1 MTFSPPPTLWDSGI
15 LPASSPKFLILAT
28 PLSLEPC
35 RGPVFHVEGW
45 HRYRG
50 RGPRCAP
57 PLRLGL
63 GAAPAAPR
71 RFRQNAK
78 RAESSRALSQP
89 ALPPCHPP
97 RFESYEETCSPN
109 SSSKLG
115 GRPICRGKITRRINL
130 KQFPTVASL
139 FRCDQHAGFISKTFQ
154 CLSLSSAEKSTLRN
168 FGQPDTREQR
178 VKHKCYFCK
187 DHFETLFQNDFP
199 AWSF

>member
-1 MTFSPPPTLWDSGI
+1 MAQVQRAG
-15 LPASSPKFLILAT
+15 
-28 PLSLEPC
+28 
-35 RGPVFHVEGW
+35 
-45 HRYRG
+45 
-50 RGPRCAP
+50 P
-57 PLRLGL
+57 PLRAASASGSRRRARR
-63 GAAPAAPR
+63 AAPLQTECETGREQPSAEPACIAAM
-71 RFRQNAK
+71 
-78 RAESSRALSQP
+78 
-89 ALPPCHPP
+89 PCHPP